1 MKQMRRLLWGLPV
14 VGALAAAGV
23 FWTPRGESAPGQSD
37 NGKQQVGDLKPAVS
51 LPITQVILFN
61 SGVGHFTRSG
71 DVEGEARVDLS
82 FPEQDVND
90 LIKSMTLRDLSP
102 NGRVAAVTYDSHDPI
117 DRTLASFAIN
127 LNNSPPLA
135 NILTQA
141 RGEQVEVTLVSTASQ
156 PGNLVGKIMGVE
168 QQQVPGKDGPP
179 VTVSVL
185 NLWCADGVRA
195 VKLGEV
201 QRLRFANPVIE
212 NEVRRAL
219 ETLALSHDAQKKAVS
234 LHFAGEG
241 KRRVEVGYV
250 VENPIWKT
258 SYRLVLDKEGK
269 PYLQGWAVVEN
280 PTDEDWAKVT
290 MALVSGRPISFKMD
304 LYNPLYVSRPTV
316 EPELFASLRPPTYG
330 GTMRKHAEE
339 PRIREELQ
347 SLEKRMS
354 EGHDSKGS
362 PQPAMDSVI
371 LGGSGFGT
379 VDGKRISTYAEQ
391 WGSLPAAERARIIQE
406 LTQGQPARYRIVI
419 EDYFKALSAG
429 RGPGRLEDKLAAAR
443 YAEKAGEQLR
453 ERLDLGASVQSVAT
467 ASALG
472 DYYQYVI
479 DRPVDLARQK
489 SALLPIVNK
498 DVEGKRVSI
507 YNSDIQAKHPL
518 LGLRFKN
525 TSGMPL
531 AQGPITVFEGSVYA
545 GDSRV
550 LDLQPDEERLVSY
563 AIDLGTEVST
573 KSGNNTS
580 RITSVKAV
588 KGIVYTHT
596 VQREE
601 RVYDVSNRSTTDRTL
616 LIEHPNRKGQ
626 GFAFIGDHKPKEEA
640 TDVFRFEVAI
650 GAKKDLTYTVTEERP
665 VESSVQLTN
674 NTDDQIRYF
683 LSLKEA
689 PDSLKA
695 KLNEALKVKGTWDK
709 VRQDIQ
715 AANARVQT
723 ITQDQKRLRDNMREL
738 PRDSDLFKRYLKTL
752 EEQEKEMD
760 DLQAKLKALQDDEAK
775 AKSAYDDFLANL
787 SAE

>member
-1 MKQMRRLLWGLPV
+1 MLRHLLYAIPAA
-14 VGALAAAGV
+14 ALAAAAALALG
-23 FWTPRGESAPGQSD
+23 
-37 NGKQQVGDLKPAVS
+37 QQVPSGPDPRVIGDQPAQPADLKPAVS

-61 SGVGHFTRSG
+61 SGVGHFTRVG
-71 DVEGEARVDLS
+71 EVEGEARVDLS
-82 FPEQDVND
+82 FPEHEVND

-135 NILTQA
+135 QILTQA

-156 PGNLVGKIMGVE
+156 PGNLVGKIIGVE
-168 QQQVPGKDGPP
+168 QQQVPSKDGPP
-179 VTVSVL
+179 GTVSVL

-201 QRLRFANPVIE
+201 QRLRFANPLIE
-212 NEVRRAL
+212 NELRRAL

-241 KRRVEVGYV
+241 RRKVEVGYV
-250 VENPIWKT
+250 IENPIWKT
-258 SYRLVLDKEGK
+258 SYRLVLGDQDKRF
-269 PYLQGWAVVEN
+269 LQGWAVVEN

-304 LYNPLYVSRPTV
+304 LYNPLYVGRPTI

-330 GTMRKHAEE
+330 GAMKKAAEAARAGRAGE
-339 PRIREELQ
+339 SKDEAAQDLQREDKPRANEM
-347 SLEKRMS
+347 KN
-354 EGHDSKGS
+354 
-362 PQPAMDSVI
+362 
-371 LGGSGFGT
+371 GSGRGFGAQPR
-379 VDGKRISTYAEQ
+379 DRAEF
-391 WGSLPAAERARIIQE
+391 AAKVA
-406 LTQGQPARYRIVI
+406 
-419 EDYFKALSAG
+419 
-429 RGPGRLEDKLAAAR
+429 DKLK
-443 YAEKAGEQLR
+443 EDLQLGR
-453 ERLDLGASVQSVAT
+453 SVQSVAS

-498 DVEGKRVSI
+498 DVQGKRVSI
-507 YNSDIQAKHPL
+507 YNPDVQPKHPL

-525 TSGMPL
+525 TTGMPL

-550 LDLQPDEERLVSY
+550 LDLQPDEERLISY
-563 AIDLGTEVST
+563 AIDLGTEVAV
-573 KSGNNTS
+573 KPGQNTS
-580 RITSVKAV
+580 RITRVKAV

-640 TDVFRFEVAI
+640 ADVFRFEVAV

-665 VESSVQLTN
+665 IESSVQLTN

-689 PDSLKA
+689 PDSLRA
-695 KLNEALKVKGTWDK
+695 KLNGALKVKGSWDK

-715 AANARVQT
+715 AAGTRVQT
-723 ITQDQKRLRDNMREL
+723 ITADQKRLRDNMREL
-738 PRDSDLFKRYLKTL
+738 PRDSELFKRYLKTL
-752 EEQEKEMD
+752 EAQETEMD
-760 DLQAKLKALQDDEAK
+760 DLQSKLKALHADEAK
-775 AKSAYDDFLANL
+775 AKAAYDAFLANL

>member
-1 MKQMRRLLWGLPV
+1 MSRRRLLYALSAA
-14 VGALAAAGV
+14 ALAAAAGLSLAQRGQSV
-23 FWTPRGESAPGQSD
+23 PEPRVVGDPPGQPA
-37 NGKQQVGDLKPAVS
+37 DLKPAVS

-71 DVEGEARVDLS
+71 EVEGEARVDLS
-82 FPEQDVND
+82 FPEPDVND

-135 NILTQA
+135 QILTQA
-141 RGEQVEVTLVSTASQ
+141 RGEQVEVSLVGTANQ

-168 QQQVPGKDGPP
+168 QQQVPSKEGTVP
-179 VTVSVL
+179 VSVL

-195 VKLGEV
+195 VKLGDV

-234 LHFAGEG
+234 LHFSGDG
-241 KRRVEVGYV
+241 RRKVEVGYV

-258 SYRLVLDKEGK
+258 SYRLVLKEGQ

-330 GTMRKHAEE
+330 GAMSRTPAMTPPPAPATPALDFAGGGGKDGAKDEKWMSEAAFGAVPREHAEFAAKVAGKLKE
-339 PRIREELQ
+339 DLQ
-347 SLEKRMS
+347 LGR
-354 EGHDSKGS
+354 
-362 PQPAMDSVI
+362 SV
-371 LGGSGFGT
+371 
-379 VDGKRISTYAEQ
+379 R
-391 WGSLPAAERARIIQE
+391 
-406 LTQGQPARYRIVI
+406 
-419 EDYFKALSAG
+419 
-429 RGPGRLEDKLAAAR
+429 
-443 YAEKAGEQLR
+443 
-453 ERLDLGASVQSVAT
+453 SVAT

-498 DVEGKRVSI
+498 DVEGRRVSI
-507 YNSDIQAKHPL
+507 YNPTVQPKHPL

-525 TSGMPL
+525 TTGMPL
-531 AQGPITVFEGSVYA
+531 SQGPVTVFEGSVYA
-545 GDSRV
+545 GDTRV
-550 LDLQPDEERLVSY
+550 LDLQPDEDRLISY
-563 AIDLGTEVST
+563 AVDLGTEVAT
-573 KSGNNTS
+573 KPGNNTS

-588 KGIVYTHT
+588 KGIVYTNT

-601 RVYDVSNRSTTDRTL
+601 RIYDVSNRSTTDRTL

-626 GFAFIGDHKPKEEA
+626 GFAFIGQNKPKEEA
-640 TDVFRFEVAI
+640 ADVYRFEVPV

-665 VESSVQLTN
+665 VESSVRLTN
-674 NTDDQIRYF
+674 SADDQIRYF

-689 PDSLKA
+689 AQSLKA
-695 KLNEALKVKGTWDK
+695 NLTDALKVKSNWDK

-715 AANARVQT
+715 AASTRVQT
-723 ITQDQKRLRDNMREL
+723 ITADQKRLRDNMREL
-738 PRDSDLFKRYLKTL
+738 PRDSELFKRYLKTL
-752 EEQEKEMD
+752 EAQETEMD
-760 DLQAKLKALQDDEAK
+760 DLQAKLKSLHADEAK
-775 AKSAYDDFLANL
+775 AKAAYDDFLANL